1 MVVKG
6 TKPALEMAAGA
17 LFRAASCISVTLSS
31 QLGLSPSRSCA
42 PAIGL
47 GRLVSGHSAQY
58 LSAMTPMAKPRNNKK
73 NAHIQ
78 FGSNGTT

>member
-1 MVVKG
+1 
-6 TKPALEMAAGA
+6 MARTSTTNEDQYSDKETAQRRDA
-17 LFRAASCISVTLSS
+17 VSS
-31 QLGLSPSRSCA
+31 TAIGLSPSRSCA